1 MLYIYTM
8 NTSKDDNVKVKY
20 YARLGLKV
28 KKKTKRSTI
37 HIQASKN
44 TPVVSRMSLYST
56 LYIM

>member
-28 KKKTKRSTI
+28 KKKQKDLPFIYRLPKI
-37 HIQASKN
+37 HQLSVGCHFIV
-44 TPVVSRMSLYST
+44 P
-56 LYIM
+56 YI